1 MNQCDR
7 RFSMLADHFVG
18 TAIVAV
24 LFVLIAVCSLLID
37 PETALEAQIESLA
50 HVPGYNRAQR

>member
-1 MNQCDR
+1 
-7 RFSMLADHFVG
+7 MLADHFVG